1 MKFSFHTDPRFI
13 HMFHWRLSDHTS
25 HGPGKAL
32 IGIGAPRDPVDDRPL
47 GQVYT
52 KEIPDGLDQP
62 FRRNQLIG
70 AQIDRETGQMG
81 TILHRSLYAFRKG
94 RRCCL
99 LTARTDMSFA
109 QCDRSR
115 PGVTAPEDPAP
126 DGSPVPPTGD
136 R

>member
-13 HMFHWRLSDHTS
+13 HMFHWRLSDHTP

-52 KEIPDGLDQP
+52 KEIPDGLDPP

-70 AQIDRETGQMG
+70 VPIDRETGQMG

-94 RRCCL
+94 RLCCP
-99 LTARTDMSFA
+99 LTVRTHTAMGPVIGHD
-109 QCDRSR
+109 
-115 PGVTAPEDPAP
+115 PG
-126 DGSPVPPTGD
+126 
-136 R
+136 